1 MAKGD
6 FDQNVTL
13 SVLDRLIDREPKN
26 PTAEGRMSR
35 AQSIR
40 LLKAS
45 VKRDLEWLLNSRR
58 IKEES
63 VDAKS
68 ELTRSLFNYGL
79 PDLTNFG
86 LHSSRDQNRLT
97 WMLEATVAIFEPRLL
112 NPKVFMEP
120 VEPGSKQL
128 RFRIDGMLQ
137 MDPAPERV
145 TFDTMLDLTSQAYI
159 VKGDGGA

>member
-1 MAKGD
+1 MARGD
-6 FDQNVTL
+6 FEQNVTL

-26 PTAEGRMSR
+26 PASEARLSR
-35 AQSIR
+35 AQSVRI
-40 LLKAS
+40 LKTA
-45 VKRDLEWLLNSRR
+45 VRRDLEWLLNTRR

-63 VDAKS
+63 IDASS

-79 PDLTNFG
+79 PDLTNFSMN
-86 LHSSRDQNRLT
+86 SSRDQSKLS

-128 RFRIDGMLQ
+128 RFRIDGLLN

-145 TFDTMLDLTSQAYI
+145 TFDTVLDLTSQAYV